1 MLVFI
6 LLSWLLGA
14 VLSWQAWR
22 LMEQKRQQQQ
32 ALQRVPVPVTRP
44 RYRMMDED

>member
-1 MLVFI
+1 MLAFI

-22 LMEQKRQQQQ
+22 LMEQKRQQT
-32 ALQRVPVPVTRP
+32 LQRVPVTVSRP
-44 RYRMMDED
+44 RRYMMDED